1 MTTMAMINPVDMNS
15 TPFPR
20 GEYSGSLP
28 LRRAAPND
36 RASMTPDAPAF
47 DLQSHSTQSDG
58 SLAPAEVVARPP
70 PRASSCSR

>member
-28 LRRAAPND
+28 SARRSKRQSVND
-36 RASMTPDAPAF
+36 A
-47 DLQSHSTQSDG
+47 
-58 SLAPAEVVARPP
+58 
-70 PRASSCSR
+70 